1 MRRVVTTHRFEKDFA
16 RIRKRGYDLSKLQAI
31 VERIA
36 KNGSPALQHRPHK
49 LTGNWVHHWECHI
62 RPDWLLIYLITD
74 DELRLVAT
82 GTHADL
88 FD

>member
-1 MRRVVTTHRFEKDFA
+1 MRRIVTTRRFDKDFH

-31 VERIA
+31 VDRIA
-36 KNGSPALQHRPHK
+36 KNGSPAFQYRPHK
-49 LTGNWVHHWECHI
+49 LTGNWAHHWECHI

-82 GTHADL
+82 GTHRSI
-88 FD
+88 